1 MVSRYAKLTRLS
13 GVQVNRKTFVTDYGV
28 PYRDLRILD
37 PLVSHARGSCCSL
50 VDWLTVLTD
59 NAPAMMSFCSCS
71 YQLCSQRRCL

>member
-37 PLVSHARGSCCSL
+37 PLVSHFSASAAHR
-50 VDWLTVLTD
+50 LT
-59 NAPAMMSFCSCS
+59 S
-71 YQLCSQRRCL
+71 